1 MTEAVDKLNDAPAL
15 CQKIVLGHPILSK
28 GNQITLF
35 TFTKNSILNIDHDIM
50 SCNDKCFISL
60 CCF

>member
-15 CQKIVLGHPILSK
+15 CQKIVLGHPIFSK
-28 GNQITLF
+28 GNQITPF
-35 TFTKNSILNIDHDIM
+35 TFTKNSILNIDHYIYCVM
-50 SCNDKCFISL
+50 INFLFLL